1 MSGTNRYNKVYDTHN
16 LTASQRMYGSL
27 SYHCSQCKLALQ
39 ELAGAQAELA
49 AHLSNKVQNV
59 VITFMC
65 LHKVLA
71 DTKLVFHLQTVQGTP
86 VADALVSALTS
97 QQVMINRY
105 DADLLMSHGCKHACS
120 HGLYTHTTCIRS
132 TNSTCAARAA
142 YTDCYPALK
151 SLKQLSQHFCAFPGS
166 HMKGFDTC

>member
-1 MSGTNRYNKVYDTHN
+1 MH
-16 LTASQRMYGSL
+16 GSL

-86 VADALVSALTS
+86 VADAPVSALTS

-105 DADLLMSHGCKHACS
+105 DADLLMSHACS
-120 HGLYTHTTCIRS
+120 HGPHT
-132 TNSTCAARAA
+132 
-142 YTDCYPALK
+142 
-151 SLKQLSQHFCAFPGS
+151 QHQVYKFYMCCPCS
-166 HMKGFDTC
+166 IH

>member
-1 MSGTNRYNKVYDTHN
+1 
-16 LTASQRMYGSL
+16 MYGSL

-59 VITFMC
+59 VITFMY

-71 DTKLVFHLQTVQGTP
+71 DTELVFHLQTVQGTP

-120 HGLYTHTTCIRS
+120 HGLYTHTQHASGLQILHVLPVQHTLIV
-132 TNSTCAARAA
+132 TLPQ